1 MPIAINVYKF
11 KYDND
16 LWDLKKKMLIK
27 MTTYESSVM
36 TDL

>member
-1 MPIAINVYKF
+1 MIMIYGI
-11 KYDND
+11 
-16 LWDLKKKMLIK
+16 LKKMLIK

>member
-1 MPIAINVYKF
+1 MRIAINVYKF

-16 LWDLKKKMLIK
+16 LWDKKKVDK